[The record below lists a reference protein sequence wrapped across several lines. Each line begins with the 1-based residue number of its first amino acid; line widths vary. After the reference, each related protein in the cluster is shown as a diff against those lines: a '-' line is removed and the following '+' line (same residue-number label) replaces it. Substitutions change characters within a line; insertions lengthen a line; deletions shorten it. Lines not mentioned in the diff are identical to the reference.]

1 MIKQGHIIMV
11 MPYHNYP
18 HRMTKMGLQNIL
30 SGIKAIQ
37 ARQFDE
43 GARFLRIALRDET
56 VTGNLRATALLW
68 LAETT
73 DNNQSKL
80 NYYQDALKS
89 DPTNADVQARIDR
102 LMVVDLPPSPPP
114 PMTSYTPIE
123 INPPPTTMSYTPPP
137 VSMPIE
143 PDQPFMPTTPPPTAT
158 PKPMVSA
165 NALYRTVG
173 IRDVRNGRG
182 TGFFIN
188 KEGVVVTTRYVV
200 GGERTVRVQL
210 DERQEVEAQVIRAYS
225 DIDVVFLDTGLTIQ
239 HLLPT
244 VNNTHLPENGALVA
258 HSHYGK
264 SVTGKRRATKNE
276 LKHYWIPTTIET
288 LPDAGGLPLFNDAN
302 LVVGM
307 LTKNTSKTTAYC
319 YGVHIHHIHLMW
331 ERTQQDFAEPNTIYC
346 GKCGNRS
353 KVLTTKGGFYC
364 ESCGA
369 VLPQGEDVR
378 RFPTPDMAWRYGE
391 NIAAPCDACQSRV
404 GFYDEKCLRCGTARK
419 KGKK

>member
-1 MIKQGHIIMV
+1 MS
-11 MPYHNYP
+11 
-18 HRMTKMGLQNIL
+18 LQNIHK
-30 SGIKAIQ
+30 GIEAI
-37 ARQFDE
+37 RQGQPDE
-43 GARFLRIALRDET
+43 GARFLRIALKDET
-56 VTGNLRATALLW
+56 LSGQYRATALLW

-80 NYYQDALKS
+80 NYYQEALKV
-89 DPTNADVQARIDR
+89 DPNNADVLLRLDR
-102 LMVVDLPPSPPP
+102 LMAVNLPPTPPLYNIPTPPIENPPP
-114 PMTSYTPIE
+114 PVEFYSPEPSIT
-123 INPPPTTMSYTPPP
+123 TPPL
-137 VSMPIE
+137 IE
-143 PDQPFMPTTPPPTAT
+143 PDMPLMPINQPTTP
-158 PKPMVSA
+158 KPQVTLNA

-188 KEGVVVTTRYVV
+188 REGIVATTRYVV
-200 GGERTVRVQL
+200 SGERTVRVQL
-210 DERQEVEAQVIRAYS
+210 DERQEVEAQVVRVYS
-225 DIDVVFLDTGLTIQ
+225 DVDLVFLSTGITIQ

-244 VNNTHLPENGALVA
+244 VNNTNLPENSALVA

-302 LVVGM
+302 QLVGM

-319 YGVHIHHIHLMW
+319 FGLHIHHIYLLW
-331 ERTQQDFAEPNTIYC
+331 ERTQLDFGEPNTVYC

-353 KVLTTKGGFYC
+353 KSLSAKGGYYC

-369 VLPQGEDVR
+369 VLPHGEDVR
-378 RFPTPDMAWRYGE
+378 RFPTPEMSWRYGE
-391 NIAAPCDACQSRV
+391 NLNAPCDYCQSRV
-404 GFYDEKCLRCGTARK
+404 GFYDDKCLRCGTAKK